1 MPSRSIGSVMA
12 WSCARKNR
20 RARAS
25 LRGTDGNRRDM
36 RGSVESPN
44 PNSDM
49 NALIASVAQFKD
61 KAAFKTLFEYFAP
74 RVKAYLQGQGT
85 APDMAEE
92 VVQETMV
99 NIWRK
104 ASQFDAT
111 KASAS
116 TWIFTIARNLRI
128 DLIRR
133 ASRPAPDMNDPAMV
147 PEPEPTAPELIS
159 REQEANRLKRAVA
172 KLPAEQQE
180 VLRLAFFE
188 DKAHAE
194 VATELGLPLGT
205 VKSRIR
211 LAFGRI
217 RTELGESR

>member
-1 MPSRSIGSVMA
+1 
-12 WSCARKNR
+12 
-20 RARAS
+20 
-25 LRGTDGNRRDM
+25 M

-49 NALIASVAQFKD
+49 NALIASVAQYKD

-133 ASRPAPDMNDPAMV
+133 ANRPAPDMNDPAMV

>member
-1 MPSRSIGSVMA
+1 MA
-12 WSCARKNR
+12 WSFTRNDLQAT
-20 RARAS
+20 AS
-25 LRGTDGNRRDM
+25 LRGIDGNRRDM

-133 ASRPAPDMNDPAMV
+133 ANRPAPDMNDPAMV
-147 PEPEPTAPELIS
+147 PEPEPAAPELIS
-159 REQEANRLKRAVA
+159 REQEAIRLKRAVA

-194 VATELGLPLGT
+194 VAAELGLPLGT

>member
-1 MPSRSIGSVMA
+1 MA

>member
-1 MPSRSIGSVMA
+1 
-12 WSCARKNR
+12 
-20 RARAS
+20 
-25 LRGTDGNRRDM
+25 M

-133 ASRPAPDMNDPAMV
+133 ANRPAPDMNDPAMV
-147 PEPEPTAPELIS
+147 PEPEPAAPELIS
-159 REQEANRLKRAVA
+159 REQEAIRLKRAVA

-194 VATELGLPLGT
+194 VAAELGLPLGT

>member
-1 MPSRSIGSVMA
+1 MA
-12 WSCARKNR
+12 WSFARKDR
-20 RARAS
+20 RARAN

-49 NALIASVAQFKD
+49 NALIASVAQYKD

-133 ASRPAPDMNDPAMV
+133 ANRPAPDMNDPAMV